1 MAAENWDD
9 HNRSGRYTAR
19 DFAFNYLNSCE
30 ENAILFTNG
39 DNDTFPLWYIQEV
52 EGVRTDI
59 RIINLS
65 YFTAD
70 WYISQMETRMY
81 ESDPVNFT
89 LEPKEYRNGTRDYVM
104 LADAQLALLTEKYN
118 ANRIFFEGEYREI
131 YNRFITLAERSKLP
145 ELAPK
150 DFEELKKGHVVVT
163 IERLANAVGR
173 IDRRKSELGFEGNA
187 ISGIIR
193 DLESLAKRI
202 DDSHMPLGAAINFIT
217 TDDPRFRQGR
227 HFFPGSKFVINVD
240 TAAVKNNLTLS
251 DKQIANLVPEMRFD
265 LSGRRGVPKNM
276 LMMMDMISNVNG
288 DNWERP
294 VYYAITASR
303 DNYLNM
309 EKYLH
314 RTGLAYRLLPVSA
327 GTADLFTGSVD
338 TEKMYDNLMKVFVWG
353 NIQDPSVYLD
363 ENNLRMLT
371 NFRYSFAS
379 LASALI
385 EENKV
390 DSAIQ
395 VLDRALEL
403 MPNSR
408 VPYNYAIVPFIQFY
422 YSAGEIE
429 KANAIVREFAAM
441 TDEELYYYEAL
452 SRRKP
457 AKFNLS
463 STDFAYASRN
473 LFSMFQIAS
482 EEEQKDLADELMKM
496 LQAHD
501 Q

>member
-1 MAAENWDD
+1 
-9 HNRSGRYTAR
+9 
-19 DFAFNYLNSCE
+19 
-30 ENAILFTNG
+30 
-39 DNDTFPLWYIQEV
+39 
-52 EGVRTDI
+52 
-59 RIINLS
+59 
-65 YFTAD
+65 
-70 WYISQMETRMY
+70 
-81 ESDPVNFT
+81 
-89 LEPKEYRNGTRDYVM
+89 
-104 LADAQLALLTEKYN
+104 
-118 ANRIFFEGEYREI
+118 
-131 YNRFITLAERSKLP
+131 
-145 ELAPK
+145 
-150 DFEELKKGHVVVT
+150 
-163 IERLANAVGR
+163 
-173 IDRRKSELGFEGNA
+173 
-187 ISGIIR
+187 
-193 DLESLAKRI
+193 
-202 DDSHMPLGAAINFIT
+202 
-217 TDDPRFRQGR
+217 
-227 HFFPGSKFVINVD
+227 
-240 TAAVKNNLTLS
+240 
-251 DKQIANLVPEMRFD
+251 
-265 LSGRRGVPKNM
+265 M
-276 LMMMDMISNVNG
+276 LMMMDMISNVNEN
-288 DNWERP
+288 NWERP

-338 TEKMYDNLMKVFVWG
+338 TDKMYDNLMNVFVWG

-385 EENKV
+385 DENKV

-395 VLDRALEL
+395 VLDKAMEL

-422 YSAGEIE
+422 YSVGEIE

-441 TDEELYYYEAL
+441 TDQELYYYEAL

-457 AKFNLS
+457 AKFSLS

-482 EEEQKDLADELMKM
+482 EEQQQELADELMKM